1 MVSVGV
7 VREMTFSYFVNGGKS
22 GKYKGPTAAPVS
34 VHCHS
39 HCSECVTVWLRHVE
53 FTWLKGRFFLS

>member
-7 VREMTFSYFVNGGKS
+7 VREMTVSYFVNGGKS

-34 VHCHS
+34 H
-39 HCSECVTVWLRHVE
+39 RHTATRTAVNVSLCG
-53 FTWLKGRFFLS
+53 FGMLNLLG